1 MEDLLNGK
9 TRINVKYFPN
19 DDDNTASK
27 RISTSGTREPKQK
40 LFLTRTSGPQYG
52 SKALVPVN
60 INAFRAKFKKPR
72 DNSVL
77 WARIRERNSAL
88 SI

>member
-9 TRINVKYFPN
+9 IRINVKYY
-19 DDDNTASK
+19 DDNTDSK
-27 RISTSGTREPKQK
+27 RISTSRTRKKQK
-40 LFLTRTSGPQYG
+40 LLTRTSGPQYG
-52 SKALVPVN
+52 SKALVPAN
-60 INAFRAKFKKPR
+60 INAFWAKFKKPR

-77 WARIRERNSAL
+77 WARIRERNSVL